1 MIPSFCQNLRL
12 MQDQIGI
19 LRPMSEERWLSF
31 GEVPASLD
39 RMESDGLGALGDLL
53 TGGIGL

>member
-1 MIPSFCQNLRL
+1 
-12 MQDQIGI
+12 MQDQIGT

-39 RMESDGLGALGDLL
+39 RME
-53 TGGIGL
+53 I